1 MLVVLLIIGRGK
13 GYKPKD
19 YGPDSTVFHRLE
31 TNKTTAKIT
40 YLIKYPKG
48 QALEIKYLSYQNR
61 TII

>member
-40 YLIKYPKG
+40 
-48 QALEIKYLSYQNR
+48 
-61 TII
+61 